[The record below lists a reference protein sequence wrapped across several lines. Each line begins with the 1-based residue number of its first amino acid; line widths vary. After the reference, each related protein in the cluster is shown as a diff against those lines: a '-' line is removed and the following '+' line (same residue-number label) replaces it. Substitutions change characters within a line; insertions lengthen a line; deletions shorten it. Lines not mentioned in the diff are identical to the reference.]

1 MTRKHAIYYGFLA
14 VFAGAAITA
23 ACSAPDP
30 GEVTFST
37 NPDKLRDGGIRIADS
52 GGGGGGEGGVTGP
65 QTAFTD
71 APDYVSGS
79 GPTTDR
85 AEHMARFGSQNPAGQ
100 SCLDCH
106 AKGGDAGTTFT
117 IGGTVFGPD
126 DAGLNN
132 VEVRVKEPDGTSI
145 ATYTNAEGN
154 FFYLAAVG
162 EPLADAG
169 ALSGVRNSDT
179 EVETMPDSLPGT
191 GGGSCNQKGTCHGG
205 TQGHIYL
212 P

>member
-1 MTRKHAIYYGFLA
+1 MNRKHAIYCAFLA

-37 NPDKLRDGGIRIADS
+37 NPAKLKDGGIRIDS
-52 GGGGGGEGGVTGP
+52 GPGGGDEGGTTGP
-65 QTAFTD
+65 VTAFTG
-71 APDYVSGS
+71 APGYQSGS
-79 GPTTDR
+79 GPSTDR
-85 AEHMARFGSQNPAGQ
+85 DEHMARFGSQNPAGQ

-106 AKGGDAGTTFT
+106 GKGGDAGTTFT
-117 IGGTVFGPD
+117 IGGTVYGAD
-126 DAGLNN
+126 GGGLGN
-132 VEVRVKEPDGTSI
+132 VEVRVKEPDNTSI

-162 EPLADAG
+162 EPVEAG
-169 ALSGVRNSDT
+169 ALCGVRNSDT
-179 EVETMPDSLPGT
+179 NVQTMPDPLASPPGD
-191 GGGSCNQKGTCHGG
+191 GSCNKGGTCHGG
-205 TQGHIYL
+205 TQGHIHL